1 MNSTAQMPASDR
13 CANMPPVSESDY
25 LRALCR
31 IGARWKHKRTRE
43 VETVT
48 GVDGQFVETDKHRLL
63 IKELLHKY
71 RPLVDEKKRGPALAE
86 VLGNVAKQKRRIREA
101 QDKMRLGR

>member
-1 MNSTAQMPASDR
+1 
-13 CANMPPVSESDY
+13 MPPVSESDY

-48 GVDGQFVETDKHRLL
+48 GVDGQYVETDKHRLL
-63 IKELLHKY
+63 IKELLHKG
-71 RPLVDEKKRGPALAE
+71 LCMAT
-86 VLGNVAKQKRRIREA
+86 VAHARRSGMHPDDMR
-101 QDKMRLGR
+101 KMFDIVASAPTRRKAGQS